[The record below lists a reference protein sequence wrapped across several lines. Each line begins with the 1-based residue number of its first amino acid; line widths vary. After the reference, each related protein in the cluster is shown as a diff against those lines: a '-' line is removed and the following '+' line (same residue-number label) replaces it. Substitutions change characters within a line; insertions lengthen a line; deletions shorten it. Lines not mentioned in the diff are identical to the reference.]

1 MVAILQHDAPWIFA
15 FHPMSYSLQHGWVLN
30 RKTGA
35 MVRNTMKYQRLDI
48 ERREAA
54 RAEWNKPVLWP
65 LALVALLLAA
75 LVAPAVIHW
84 RRRETATALGAG
96 RPGSGASR
104 GADESGAAST
114 HTTDGAAR

>member
-1 MVAILQHDAPWIFA
+1 
-15 FHPMSYSLQHGWVLN
+15 
-30 RKTGA
+30 

-96 RPGSGASR
+96 KSGA
-104 GADESGAAST
+104 GASPSANEKGGSSAN
-114 HTTDGAAR
+114 TTGGGER